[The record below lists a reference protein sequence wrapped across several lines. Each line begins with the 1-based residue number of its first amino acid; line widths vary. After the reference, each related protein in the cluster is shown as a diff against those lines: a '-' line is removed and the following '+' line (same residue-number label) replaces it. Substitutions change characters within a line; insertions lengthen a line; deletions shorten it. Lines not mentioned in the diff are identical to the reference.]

1 MIKNQNKL
9 FVFFSKWLK
18 TTDLLNFSLIIF
30 LIILGMLFVTTA
42 SPSIAIKKGLSE
54 FYFIKK
60 HYIFIFF
67 TLFLIFIFSFLSNK
81 GLVYLSFFG
90 LFVCLILLILTLFQN
105 QINNG
110 ASRWVSVLGYSL
122 QPSEISKPFLVIVL
136 SYFLSLG
143 KKINLKN
150 ISLSPKLVA
159 FLIFLSICCL
169 LILQP
174 NFSMI
179 AILLLVFLAQY
190 YVAGLDFKWTMT
202 IFISTAIF
210 FLIAFIALPHVKN
223 RIDNY
228 LFSEKSNYQVE
239 RSLKAF
245 QTGGIFGKGISK
257 GTIKKSIPDAHTDF
271 IFPVIAEEYGS
282 FACFTIILTIFSIF
296 YRGIYRI
303 SKSESLFC
311 IVSSSGLLALFVIQS
326 LINISVSIRLI
337 PTTGVTLPFI
347 SYGGS
352 SLLSMGILMGMLLA
366 VTKRKY
372 GGIVKI

>member
-136 SYFLSLG
+136 SYFLSSG

-150 ISLSPKLVA
+150 ISLSPRLVA

-190 YVAGLDFKWTMT
+190 YVAGLDFRWTMT

-210 FLIAFIALPHVKN
+210 FLTPASI
-223 RIDNY
+223 
-228 LFSEKSNYQVE
+228 SCSN
-239 RSLKAF
+239 
-245 QTGGIFGKGISK
+245 
-257 GTIKKSIPDAHTDF
+257 
-271 IFPVIAEEYGS
+271 
-282 FACFTIILTIFSIF
+282 
-296 YRGIYRI
+296 RGIPNLSYVFSNSGSTSSKDAGPSI
-303 SKSESLFC
+303 SFGAE
-311 IVSSSGLLALFVIQS
+311 
-326 LINISVSIRLI
+326 
-337 PTTGVTLPFI
+337 
-347 SYGGS
+347 
-352 SLLSMGILMGMLLA
+352 
-366 VTKRKY
+366 
-372 GGIVKI
+372 